1 MSGKAPA
8 TCPSSKR
15 TAPPDPAAI
24 RALLGAGVGTLD
36 LGTPQR
42 VGRAA
47 LGEMWCDDLR
57 FARPGGESVCAW
69 FLHPQQTDRRVG
81 AVLYCHA
88 HGNRYD
94 IGRAEF
100 LTGRPALQSAWAP
113 ALAALGLAAL
123 CIEMPCFG
131 SRAQPGEAALSKALA
146 WRGDTLFGQMLAEQ
160 GAGIAFLARQPTIDP
175 DRIGALGLSM
185 GGTLAWWLAAL
196 DPRLRATVQMCCLA
210 DMEGLIARGA
220 HDLHGAYMT
229 VPGLL
234 RLTTTGALAGL
245 AAPRAQMVC
254 LGLADPGTPADCVAI
269 ARRDMDAAY
278 AAAAAPPPVWIIEPD
293 AGHEETPAMRAAATA
308 FLRHHLT

>member
-1 MSGKAPA
+1 MGL
-8 TCPSSKR
+8 R
-15 TAPPDPAAI
+15 GFGPP
-24 RALLGAGVGTLD
+24 L
-36 LGTPQR
+36 R
-42 VGRAA
+42 VGRVA
-47 LGEMWCDDLR
+47 LGGMWCDDLR
-57 FARPGGESVCAW
+57 FGRPGGESVAAW
-69 FLHPQQTDRRVG
+69 FLHPRESGQRVG

-100 LTGRPALQSAWAP
+100 LSSRPALQSAWAP

-123 CIEMPCFG
+123 CLEMPCFG
-131 SRAQPGEAALSKALA
+131 DRAHPGEAALSKALL
-146 WRGDTLFGQMLAEQ
+146 WRGETLFGQMLAEQ
-160 GAGIAFLARQPTIDP
+160 IAGIDFLASQPDIDP

-196 DPRLRATVQMCCLA
+196 DTRLRATVQMCAFA
-210 DMEGLIARGA
+210 DMAGLIARGA
-220 HDLHGAYMT
+220 NDVHGAYMT

-254 LGLADPGTPADCVAI
+254 LGLADPGTPADCVAT

-278 AAAAAPPPVWIIEPD
+278 AAAAAPPPVWVIDPD
-293 AGHEETPAMRAAATA
+293 SGHVETPAMRTAATA